1 MSIAKKD
8 SLYLLVK
15 SLTKTEKKYF
25 KDFQNKSPDSKL
37 YLLLFNKIDK
47 QSKHSKRE
55 IKELFD
61 NKAKQLPVIKTYL
74 TKLILKILN
83 FYHYDSSTSNKI
95 QNLFLEI
102 NQLTERELFD
112 LAQSKTQTAI
122 KLAEKANL
130 HIDLLKALELEK
142 KLLIKQYGATSKTIK
157 KDINHIIEKQ
167 NDIVLQLTNL
177 FELERIQANF
187 FDYFQ
192 QGSGLNPTIY
202 TTIDKNPLVINENK
216 ALSLAAKTIQ
226 ADIQYRTHI
235 FKDKNYQ
242 KAQSAVQNIIRQMEM
257 NPGTIQ
263 DKPDQYLNLLNHKL
277 QLLIFT
283 KSIPELEALLIKIRN
298 APKKHGFNIKKPY
311 LRRYVMEAFAFE
323 LEIYKNTGENKKAE
337 QIINLIDKTLKDL
350 HSPLLRQ
357 WRSVMNYEI
366 AKYYFE
372 TNHIQEAKSRLLQ
385 IKNAEY
391 SVREAEVLIRSI
403 FMRAQIAIIQKNN
416 LELRKTLEDLK
427 EFFKS
432 QKKPTRLEKHL
443 QKLFKDWIS
452 YSPYPQKH
460 GKLQDQIQKTQQAAE
475 KIPQPE
481 LEDIVEWTKTL
492 SPTEE

>member
-1 MSIAKKD
+1 MPISKKD
-8 SLYLLVK
+8 TLYLLVK

-25 KDFQNKSPDSKL
+25 RDFQNKSPDSKL
-37 YLLLFNKIDK
+37 YLMLFNKIDK
-47 QSKHSKRE
+47 QSKHKKQE
-55 IKELFD
+55 IKKLFD

-83 FYHYDSSTSNKI
+83 FYHYDSSTTNKI
-95 QNLFLEI
+95 QNYFLEI
-102 NQLTERELFD
+102 NHLIERELFD
-112 LAQSKTQTAI
+112 LAQSKIKAAI
-122 KLAEKANL
+122 KQAEQADL
-130 HIDLLKALELEK
+130 HIELLKALDLEK
-142 KLLIKQYGATSKTIK
+142 KLLIKQYGATSEAIK

-167 NDIVLQLTNL
+167 AHILRQLENL
-177 FELERIQANF
+177 YELEKMQANF

-202 TTIDKNPLVINENK
+202 TTIDKNPLIINENK

-257 NPGTIQ
+257 SPGTIQ

-283 KSIPELEALLIKIRN
+283 KSVPELENLLIKIRK
-298 APKKHGFNIKKPY
+298 APKKYGFDIRKPH
-311 LRRYVMEAFAFE
+311 LRRYVMEAFALE
-323 LEIYKNTGENKKAE
+323 LEVYKNTSETKKAE
-337 QIINLIDKTLKDL
+337 HIIEIIDKTLKDL

-357 WRSVMNYEI
+357 WRTVMNYEI

-372 TNHIQEAKSRLLQ
+372 TNHIEAAKKRLLQ

-391 SVREAEVLIRSI
+391 SLREIEVLIRSI

-427 EFFKS
+427 EFFKT

-443 QKLFKDWIS
+443 QKLIQDWTL
-452 YSPYPQKH
+452 YSPYPKKH
-460 GKLQDQIQKTQQAAE
+460 KKLTDQIQKTQKAAE
-475 KIPQPE
+475 AIPQPE
-481 LEDIVEWTKTL
+481 LEDLIEWISTL
-492 SPTEE
+492 SPSEE